1 LHFFVD
7 GVQQP
12 VFVKGINEPV
22 KFFFQLY
29 LEDASFTVTSVKQIN
44 AVTAK
49 TLPNSDA
56 VEWS

>member
-22 KFFFQLY
+22 KFFFSNY
-29 LEDASFTVTSVKQIN
+29 LKDASFTVTSVKQIN
-44 AVTAK
+44 AATAK
-49 TLPNSDA
+49 TLPNSKA
-56 VEWS
+56 VQW